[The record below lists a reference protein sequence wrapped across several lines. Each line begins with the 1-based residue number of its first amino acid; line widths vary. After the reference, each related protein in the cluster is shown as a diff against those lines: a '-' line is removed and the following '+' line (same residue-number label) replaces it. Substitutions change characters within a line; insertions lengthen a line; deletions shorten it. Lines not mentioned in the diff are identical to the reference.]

1 MKFAQS
7 VKLGAW
13 FLISLNL
20 MMAFGSIWVFMRM
33 APAIEI
39 IIEQNERSLEAC
51 EEMLSILVL
60 VNPSSKGTA
69 QLESRFLNAL
79 NRADKNI
86 TEKEEPIAID
96 AIRNNYRETFSGNFE
111 NQKKTVSAILKL
123 AEINRNAM
131 VDADRKARRLGNAGA
146 WGIVFMAS
154 AVFLI
159 GMLFLR
165 GLKRILV
172 QPLEEIQSV
181 IQAVKSGDS
190 MRRCTGPDAPQD
202 IRTIFG
208 GFNDILD
215 QSTSNALNNKK
226 WED

>member
-1 MKFAQS
+1 
-7 VKLGAW
+7 
-13 FLISLNL
+13 
-20 MMAFGSIWVFMRM
+20 
-33 APAIEI
+33 
-39 IIEQNERSLEAC
+39 
-51 EEMLSILVL
+51 
-60 VNPSSKGTA
+60 
-69 QLESRFLNAL
+69 
-79 NRADKNI
+79 
-86 TEKEEPIAID
+86 
-96 AIRNNYRETFSGNFE
+96 
-111 NQKKTVSAILKL
+111 LKL

-165 GLKRILV
+165 GLKRNLV
-172 QPLEEIQSV
+172 KPLEEIQSV

>member
-1 MKFAQS
+1 VKFAQS

-60 VNPSSKGTA
+60 VNPSSKDTA

-96 AIRNNYRETFSGNFE
+96 AIRNNYRGTFSGNFE

-165 GLKRILV
+165 GLKRNLV
-172 QPLEEIQSV
+172 KPLEEIQSV

>member
-165 GLKRILV
+165 GLKRNLV
-172 QPLEEIQSV
+172 KPLEEIQSV

>member
-1 MKFAQS
+1 VKFAQS

-60 VNPSSKGTA
+60 VNPSSKDTA

-96 AIRNNYRETFSGNFE
+96 AI
-111 NQKKTVSAILKL
+111 LK
-123 AEINRNAM
+123 I
-131 VDADRKARRLGNAGA
+131 KRRPYL
-146 WGIVFMAS
+146 
-154 AVFLI
+154 
-159 GMLFLR
+159 
-165 GLKRILV
+165 
-172 QPLEEIQSV
+172 PY
-181 IQAVKSGDS
+181 
-190 MRRCTGPDAPQD
+190 
-202 IRTIFG
+202 
-208 GFNDILD
+208 
-215 QSTSNALNNKK
+215 
-226 WED
+226 